1 MISDWA
7 YSIAHTNGWS
17 FFMFKNLLILILIAI
32 LAVIGL
38 GAAFKLLSW
47 LIGVIVNIGV
57 VVLAILGIL
66 FLVKKLRS

>member
-1 MISDWA
+1 
-7 YSIAHTNGWS
+7 
-17 FFMFKNLLILILIAI
+17 MFKNLLILILIAI
-32 LAVIGL
+32 LSAIAL

-57 VVLAILGIL
+57 VVLAILGIV